1 MAASPDGPNAV
12 VVKRLLRAFSA
23 GDDDTVLEL
32 VDPAIELVPLV
43 VRAGLVSEPY
53 RGIDGLRSYL
63 GDAEAAAVERAF
75 LPRRL
80 RAVGETVVV
89 FGHVVHDDDATR
101 TPVIWVW
108 RVRDGRATHGA
119 VVSDEA
125 VLRKRQQRRF
135 RPAVPR
141 STARSALWLELPA
154 EPVSV
159 GEARHAL
166 RVWADNLTLTRTE
179 YDTILL
185 ALSEAATNVVRHAYP
200 SGRDEDAF
208 RVGAMVHGRDL
219 LVTVEDDGV
228 GLNTLSRTPGLGV
241 GLPLLD
247 RLAATVALV
256 GAPERPRGTEV
267 RMWFPL
273 KSPAP

>member
-1 MAASPDGPNAV
+1 MAATQDGPNAV
-12 VVKRLLRAFSA
+12 IVKRLLHAFRA

-32 VDPAIELVPLV
+32 VDPEIELVPLV

-89 FGHVVHDDDATR
+89 FGHVLHDDDDATR

-125 VLRKRQQRRF
+125 VLRKRHRRF
-135 RPAVPR
+135 APPTPR
-141 STARSALWLELPA
+141 SAARSALWLELPA

-166 RVWADNLTLTRTE
+166 RVWVDNLTLTRAE
-179 YDTILL
+179 CDTILL
-185 ALSEAATNVVRHAYP
+185 ALSEAATNAVRHAYP
-200 SGRDEDAF
+200 SAGEDDAF
-208 RVGAMVHGRDL
+208 RVGAMVHGREL

-228 GLNTLSRTPGLGV
+228 GLDTLSRTPGLGV

-273 KSPAP
+273 ESPAP